1 MLPRRRA
8 AIRTHSSA
16 SASSLSATIRPSAT
30 WQTVIRSRNLG
41 RNLYGLEYSRSVLG
55 AYALIRE
62 QDGHVH
68 SIFVARGRDSARCA
82 CGEPQHAGVARQ
94 DLRDKS
100 AHAAA
105 HCIFLQ
111 ARLQCGSQTG
121 SLKLRRYHKGHL
133 SEIGRRAQEVAGAAN
148 DLLVLARSSD
158 GEESDLGLV

>member
-1 MLPRRRA
+1 
-8 AIRTHSSA
+8 
-16 SASSLSATIRPSAT
+16 
-30 WQTVIRSRNLG
+30 
-41 RNLYGLEYSRSVLG
+41 
-55 AYALIRE
+55 
-62 QDGHVH
+62 
-68 SIFVARGRDSARCA
+68 
-82 CGEPQHAGVARQ
+82 
-94 DLRDKS
+94 S

-158 GEESDLGLV
+158 GEESDLGLVVYVAQRLEVPVGQRAQAPKEPRIDVVLRKAMEQSLQRSSVGRA